1 VTLSS
6 AREGGGLA
14 APVSVSAALHAL
26 IITALIV
33 MGPGPRPPAPPV
45 YRVNLVAAPPGER
58 AIGVV
63 QPQPAPAAETKAPTP
78 PRPVTSVPD
87 AAPAPPRPRQQPS
100 RRAPAQATPTPEP
113 AKPTVR
119 PEPSAPAPVAGGGPE
134 GGRGADVATVRTEGI
149 EFPYP
154 GYLQNI
160 VRQIALRFKPP
171 RGTNRR
177 AEVMFLIHRDGT
189 ISNLNFRARSG
200 QYAFDTEAQGAIESA
215 AQAGAFGP
223 LPRGFPDD
231 VLPVIFSFDPRLIR

>member
-1 VTLSS
+1 VISSS
-6 AREGGGLA
+6 ARERGGLA
-14 APVSVSAALHAL
+14 APVTVSAVLHAL
-26 IITALIV
+26 VVTAFVVL
-33 MGPGPRPPAPPV
+33 GPGPPPPSPPV

-63 QPQPAPAAETKAPTP
+63 QPQPQPAQQTAPTP
-78 PRPVTSVPD
+78 PRPVTSAPD
-87 AAPAPPRPRQQPS
+87 AAPAPTRPRQPPP
-100 RRAPAQATPTPEP
+100 RRTPAQATPTPEP
-113 AKPTVR
+113 AKPAVR
-119 PEPSAPAPVAGGGPE
+119 PDPATPAPAAGGGPE

-189 ISNLNFRARSG
+189 ISNLNFRTRSG

-215 AQAGAFGP
+215 AQAGAFGS

>member
-1 VTLSS
+1 MTAAPPRSRS
-6 AREGGGLA
+6 GLA
-14 APVSVSAALHAL
+14 APVAVSAALHAL
-26 IITALIV
+26 VVTAFVLV
-33 MGPGPRPPAPPV
+33 APTSPPPSPPV

-63 QPQPAPAAETKAPTP
+63 RPQPQTPVETKAPTP
-78 PRPVTSVPD
+78 SRPVTSAPD
-87 AAPAPPRPRQQPS
+87 AAPAPARPRPERA
-100 RRAPAQATPTPEP
+100 RRTPAQATPTPEP
-113 AKPTVR
+113 AKPAPRTA
-119 PEPSAPAPVAGGGPE
+119 PENAPAAGGGPV

-171 RGTNRR
+171 RGGARR

-189 ISNLNFRARSG
+189 ISNLNFRVASG
-200 QYAFDTEAQGAIESA
+200 SYAFDVEARGAVEAA

>member
-1 VTLSS
+1 VTAPPPRSK
-6 AREGGGLA
+6 GGLA
-14 APVSVSAALHAL
+14 APATVSAALHAL
-26 IITALIV
+26 VVTAFVLTA
-33 MGPGPRPPAPPV
+33 PTPAPPSPPV
-45 YRVNLVAAPPGER
+45 YRVNLVAASPGER

-63 QPQPAPAAETKAPTP
+63 RPQPPPAAETKAPTP
-78 PRPVTSVPD
+78 SRPVTSAPD
-87 AAPAPPRPRQQPS
+87 VAPAPATRREPPRRT
-100 RRAPAQATPTPEP
+100 PAQATPTPAP
-113 AKPTVR
+113 AKPAPRT
-119 PEPSAPAPVAGGGPE
+119 PEAPAPTAGGGPV

-171 RGTNRR
+171 GGGARR

-189 ISNLNFRARSG
+189 ISNLNFRVASG
-200 QYAFDTEAQGAIESA
+200 SYAFDVEARGAVESA

>member
-1 VTLSS
+1 VTAASPRS
-6 AREGGGLA
+6 TGGLA
-14 APVSVSAALHAL
+14 APVTVSAALHAL
-26 IITALIV
+26 VVTVLVLTA
-33 MGPGPRPPAPPV
+33 PAPQPPSPPV

-63 QPQPAPAAETKAPTP
+63 RPQPQPPAETKAPTP
-78 PRPVTSVPD
+78 PRPVTSAPD
-87 AAPAPPRPRQQPS
+87 VAPAPTRPQPVPPRRT
-100 RRAPAQATPTPEP
+100 PAQATPTPAEP
-113 AKPTVR
+113 APRAQPQT
-119 PEPSAPAPVAGGGPE
+119 PAPAAGGGPV

-171 RGTNRR
+171 QGSRR

-189 ISNLNFRARSG
+189 ISNLNFRVASG
-200 QYAFDTEAQGAIESA
+200 SYAFDVEARGAVESA